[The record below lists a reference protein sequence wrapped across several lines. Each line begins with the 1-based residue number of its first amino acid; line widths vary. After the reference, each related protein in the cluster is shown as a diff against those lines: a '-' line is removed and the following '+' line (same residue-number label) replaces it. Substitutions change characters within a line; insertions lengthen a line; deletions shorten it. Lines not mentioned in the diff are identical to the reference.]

1 MKNILTTKIKNT
13 EFRSPIIAA
22 SGTFGYGDEANNFVD
37 LSEIGCIITKSIT
50 LDKREGNPSSR
61 IHGANAGMINSIGL
75 ANIGVQDF
83 CKKKISALNSIDT
96 DFIVSVAG
104 SSFQEYIQV
113 VDEIEKTD
121 SRHAGYEINISCP
134 NIKEGGME
142 FGVDKEATFKLTKS
156 LRSATD
162 KILIIKLSPNV
173 SNIEQIALSA
183 ESAGADAISAVNTF
197 VGLGI
202 DYKTGKMLLST
213 KFGGVSGPPIK
224 PMALAKVHKIY
235 NKVKIPIIGMG
246 GVSSFKDIVE
256 FIRVGSSMVQ
266 VGTLNYRNPS
276 IISTFNADLR
286 KFLIKNN
293 ITHISELK
301 GLYSDS

>member
-1 MKNILTTKIKNT
+1 MKNILITKIKNT
-13 EFRSPIIAA
+13 EFKSPIIAA
-22 SGTFGYGDEANNFVD
+22 SGTFGYGDEADKFVD
-37 LSEIGCIITKSIT
+37 LSEIGCVITKSIT
-50 LDKREGNPSSR
+50 LEKREGNPSSR
-61 IHGANAGMINSIGL
+61 IHGASAGMMNSIGL

-96 DFIVSVAG
+96 NFIVSVAG
-104 SSFQEYIQV
+104 STFQEYIQV
-113 VDEIEKTD
+113 VDEIEKAD
-121 SRHAGYEINISCP
+121 GRHAGYEINISCP
-134 NIKEGGME
+134 NVKEGGME

-213 KFGGVSGPPIK
+213 KYGGVSGPAIK
-224 PMALAKVHKIY
+224 PLSLAKVHKIY
-235 NKVKIPIIGMG
+235 NNVKIPVIGMG
-246 GVSSFKDIVE
+246 GIKSFKDIVE

-266 VGTLNYRNPS
+266 VGTLNYRDPS
-276 IISTFNADLR
+276 SFGKLYDDLED
-286 KFLIKNN
+286 FLVKKQINKL
-293 ITHISELK
+293 SDLK
-301 GLYSDS
+301 GSYIE